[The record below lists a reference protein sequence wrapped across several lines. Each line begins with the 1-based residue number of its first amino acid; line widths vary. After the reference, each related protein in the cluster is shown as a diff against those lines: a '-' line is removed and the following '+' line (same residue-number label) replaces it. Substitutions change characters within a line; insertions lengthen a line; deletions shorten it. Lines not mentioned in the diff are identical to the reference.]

1 MQSPTR
7 TALAHREG
15 VFKPLVPEDLID
27 LRRDEREAG
36 DPTGDLAL
44 NAEMRWEGMAEAGY
58 LTPTNRFFVRNHA
71 PTPRVDPAEWRLR
84 VEGAGVERALE
95 LTYDD
100 LDALPSVSVVRAL
113 ECAGNGRVFFGEQ
126 QQRETPGTQWR
137 LGAIGVAE
145 WTGVPLREILE
156 RAGLKDTAREVMI
169 EGLDSVGMRR
179 PLPLWKALKDTI
191 LATGMN
197 AQPLP
202 TDHGFP
208 ARAIVPGWAA
218 VSSVKW
224 VGRLLVSDRPLRSP
238 WNSAKY
244 VMTGGKW
251 GSYRQPITAQVPKSA
266 IELPWP
272 ATLRRGRQ
280 TITGRSWSSGLPISK
295 VEFAV
300 DGDTQWRPAEL
311 FGPNVPG
318 AWARW
323 RFAWEARPGTHE
335 LRIRATDEE
344 GTSQPEIVP
353 WNALGY
359 LYGGVVGH
367 PVEVL

>member
-1 MQSPTR
+1 MESQITSPVR
-7 TALAHREG
+7 TETII
-15 VFKPLVPEDLID
+15 KPLPTEGLID
-27 LRRDEREAG
+27 LRRNEREAG

-44 NAEMRWEGMAEAGY
+44 NAEMRWEGMADAGY
-58 LTPTNRFFVRNHA
+58 LTPIDRFFVRNHA
-71 PTPRVDPAEWRLR
+71 PTPRVDPSTWRLR
-84 VEGAGVERALE
+84 VEGPGVERTLE
-95 LTYDD
+95 LSYDD
-100 LDALPSVSVVRAL
+100 LGKLPSIAVVRAL
-113 ECAGNGRVFFGEQ
+113 ECAGNGRVFFGEDQ
-126 QQRETPGTQWR
+126 QSETPGTQWR
-137 LGAIGVAE
+137 LGAVGVAE

-191 LATGMN
+191 LAVGMN
-197 AQPLP
+197 GQPLP
-202 TDHGFP
+202 ADHGFP

-218 VSSVKW
+218 VASVKW

-280 TITGRSWSSGLPISK
+280 TITGRSWSSGFPISK

-300 DGDTQWRPAEL
+300 DGDPQWRPAEL
-311 FGPNVPG
+311 FGPNLPG
-318 AWARW
+318 AWTRW

-344 GTSQPEIVP
+344 GESQPEIVP